1 MNKNIER
8 IKKDVEII
16 SKRIED
22 NMNQLIS
29 WSDDDNAYP
38 DFEKIK
44 ATSNMMKDGIAQ
56 LSQIKCELVVVMKII
71 DDQSKNI
78 IRIMVPAEQRL
89 YSKLSWQGKIVAKL
103 AKWWN

>member
-29 WSDDDNAYP
+29 WSDDDNANP

-71 DDQSKNI
+71 DNQSKSIINI
-78 IRIMVPAEQRL
+78 MEPSLKRQ
-89 YSKLSWQGKIVAKL
+89 YSKLSWTGKIIAKFVD
-103 AKWWN
+103 WWN